1 MVCTTDRGLLFRD
14 RKESAHL
21 FLFDASYVAERVS
34 GIPFDFPLATLRWI
48 YSTDSIPLLSLA
60 GRTGKLRPVD
70 ATTSQHS
77 ADRRSIQS
85 FIEPLVALS
94 NVQTTLLG
102 SFENNGHRY
111 SLPRFTFRGPN
122 SGDPIRIGV
131 FAAIHG
137 DEPAGA
143 LATAEFLKQV
153 ATDPEITEN
162 FLLQIYPLCN
172 PTGFED
178 NTRHSRRGKDLNREF
193 WKASA
198 EPEIEIL
205 EHELRTQRFSGI
217 IQLHAD
223 DTSDGIY
230 GFVRGHTLTENLLRP
245 ALLEAGKIL
254 PRNVNATID
263 GFAARDGMIYHSYE
277 GILAAPAQI
286 EPVPFEIIFETP
298 HLAPMDL
305 QVKALVVAVRTILRE
320 YRQLIS
326 FAADL

>member
-1 MVCTTDRGLLFRD
+1 VNDS
-14 RKESAHL
+14 KPQPE
-21 FLFDASYVAERVS
+21 AEHGGR
-34 GIPFDFPLATLRWI
+34 
-48 YSTDSIPLLSLA
+48 SLQ
-60 GRTGKLRPVD
+60 RL
-70 ATTSQHS
+70 
-77 ADRRSIQS
+77 
-85 FIEPLVALS
+85 IEPLTGLPGEHFES
-94 NVQTTLLG
+94 IG
-102 SFENNGHRY
+102 SFPSGSRQY

-122 SGDPIRIGV
+122 SGDPIRIGI
-131 FAAIHG
+131 FATIHG

-143 LATAEFLKQV
+143 LAAAKFLAQAAHEPGV
-153 ATDPEITEN
+153 AEN

-205 EHELRTQRFSGI
+205 ERELRTQRFSGI

-254 PRNVNATID
+254 PRNANATID
-263 GFAARDGMIYHSYE
+263 GFAARDGIIYQSYE
-277 GILAAPAQI
+277 GILAAPMQS
-286 EPVPFEIIFETP
+286 EPPFEIIFETP
-298 HLAPMDL
+298 HHAPMEL
-305 QVKALVVAVRTILRE
+305 QVEALVAAVRTILAE
-320 YRQLIS
+320 YRRLIS
-326 FAADL
+326 FAANL